1 MFLLLAAALVYIGA
15 LTDSSATLV
24 WGDPAQPGNSIGR
37 EGTGLGPVTVE
48 INGQSLPS
56 SASFLT
62 IPNLQPDTPYPYRI
76 LQNGAPILTG
86 TLRTWPHKS
95 QRLVFF
101 VIGDWGTGSKEQY
114 ALAAQLEK
122 ERLRL
127 RAQGDE
133 VRFVFSVG
141 DNIYG
146 PYRQTGKEDSDWIKK
161 FFLPY
166 GPTLREIPFYMVAG
180 NHDGNE
186 SEKTEDLTAHLDNTF
201 TPVGFGQRWFH
212 FSIAGLAEFF
222 ALDSTRNQRSG
233 PPAPMF
239 AESGEQTR
247 WLAAELAKPALP
259 WRFAIQHH
267 PMFTAGPDHPPFL
280 PQATHW
286 FKLFAANHVRAVFS
300 GHEHNLQFSEQSAA
314 TGHMLFVV
322 SGSGG
327 ELRTGKVT
335 KKMAERHIAA
345 WAPQRQFLIVELDQ
359 DKMKITP
366 ICDTP
371 LRLTN
376 PAGVPVTV
384 PLVVTKSRQP

>member
-1 MFLLLAAALVYIGA
+1 MLVLFLATALVYIGA

-24 WGDPAQPGNSIGR
+24 WGDPAQSGNSIGR
-37 EGTGLGPVTVE
+37 AGVGLGPITVE

-56 SASFLT
+56 SDSFLT
-62 IPNLQPDTPYPYRI
+62 VPNFQPDTPYPYRI

-86 TLRTWPHKS
+86 NLRTWPRQS

-101 VIGDWGTGSKEQY
+101 VIGDWGTGSKQQY
-114 ALAAQLEK
+114 ALAAQLES

-146 PYRQTGKEDSDWIKK
+146 PFRQTGKDDSDWIKK

-180 NHDGNE
+180 NHDGNA
-186 SEKTEDLTAHLDNTF
+186 SEKTDDLAAHLDNTF
-201 TPVGFGQRWFH
+201 TPSGFGQRWFH

-222 ALDSTRNQRSG
+222 ALDSTRNQPFG
-233 PPAPMF
+233 APAPVYT
-239 AESGEQTR
+239 AAGKQTQ
-247 WLAAELAKPALP
+247 WLTTELAKPALS

-267 PMFTAGPDHPPFL
+267 PMFTAGPGHPPFL
-280 PQATHW
+280 PEATHW
-286 FKLFAANHVRAVFS
+286 FNLLKTNHVRAIFS
-300 GHEHNLQFSEQSAA
+300 GHEHNLQFSEQSPA
-314 TGHMLFVV
+314 TGQMLFVV

-335 KKMAERHIAA
+335 KRMAERHINA
-345 WAPQRQFLIVELDQ
+345 WAPNANSYRRTGSGE
-359 DKMKITP
+359 P
-366 ICDTP
+366 ENHP
-371 LRLTN
+371 H
-376 PAGVPVTV
+376 
-384 PLVVTKSRQP
+384 